1 MKKHIPN
8 FVTLLNLFSG
18 SIAMVFAFEGN
29 LMLAAW
35 FIGFAAIFD
44 FLDGLLARLLNAR
57 SAIGLQLDSLC
68 DIISFGLVPSV
79 IVYQMMSNT
88 YNAPFVYFKGINI
101 LFFTAFLIPA
111 FSALR
116 LAKFNTDDGQSD
128 SFSGLPT
135 PANALFFASLPLVLY
150 QAEKEGAIFLQ
161 DMLQNFWF
169 YLCLTIVFSLLMV
182 SKIPLFSLKIK
193 NLKLKENKKPFVL
206 MMIAVVLFLVIK
218 FYALPAIVILYILIS
233 LVGNI
238 SSAKR

>member
-116 LAKFNTDDGQSD
+116 LAKFNTDDSQSD

-169 YLCLTIVFSLLMV
+169 FLCLTIVFSLLMV
-182 SKIPLFSLKIK
+182 SNIPLFSLKIK
-193 NLKLKENKKPFVL
+193 NLKLKENLKPFVL
-206 MMIAVVLFLVIK
+206 MMIAVVLFLIIK

-238 SSAKR
+238 STAKR

>member
-29 LMLAAW
+29 LMLASW

-116 LAKFNTDDGQSD
+116 LAKFNTDDSQSAA
-128 SFSGLPT
+128 FSGLPT